1 MTRITW
7 TTGMTKITGLI
18 GITGM
23 TRITGVT
30 GMAETWQSPGHQW
43 RPKMWLGN
51 ENLWLNR
58 PMGNYDKKI

>member
-7 TTGMTKITGLI
+7 MTGMTKITGLI

-43 RPKMWLGN
+43 RLKMWLGN